1 MKVLISDKMDVRCVE
16 ILEVNEGVSVEVNT
30 GLSTQ
35 ELIEIIG
42 DYDALIVRSGTQ
54 VNEDVLKVAS
64 KLKVVGRAGA
74 GVDNI
79 DVNAATRGGVI
90 VMNTPGGNSVSTAE
104 HSFAMIMALARNIPQ
119 GCATLKDGLWERS
132 KLTGVELR
140 GKTLGI
146 LGID

>member
-64 KLKVVGRAGA
+64 KLKVV
-74 GVDNI
+74 
-79 DVNAATRGGVI
+79 
-90 VMNTPGGNSVSTAE
+90 
-104 HSFAMIMALARNIPQ
+104 
-119 GCATLKDGLWERS
+119 
-132 KLTGVELR
+132 
-140 GKTLGI
+140 
-146 LGID
+146 